1 MIRKWKEMRKTRSR
15 EGWVKRQNKDQ
26 YVQASRKEG
35 LRSRAAFKLEQINK
49 KYKILDSGCRV
60 LDLGCAPGGWLKV
73 ARKYVG
79 DSGKIVGVDLLDV
92 DPIKGVDFI
101 KGDFRDPK
109 IVEQIQERLGI
120 QGLDLVISDMAPNIS
135 GVREADQANL
145 LELLEAVQEFALE
158 KLRPNGS
165 LLFKCFE
172 GPGVNAMRAKLKCQ
186 FGKITNVKPAASR
199 KESREFYILSQDPI
213 GKSALRLQTKTQVE
227 A

>member
-1 MIRKWKEMRKTRSR
+1 MIREWKEMRKTRSR

-120 QGLDLVISDMAPNIS
+120 RGLDLVISDMAPNMS
-135 GVREADQANL
+135 GNRTTDQARAMHLADLALDAACRWLNPGGAM
-145 LELLEAVQEFALE
+145 AV
-158 KLRPNGS
+158 KLFQGA
-165 LLFKCFE
+165 
-172 GPGVNAMRAKLKCQ
+172 GVDAWMAEVRKHFDKARL
-186 FGKITNVKPAASR
+186 VKPEASR
-199 KESREFYILSQDPI
+199 SESREVYAVAQGFVPETE
-213 GKSALRLQTKTQVE
+213 G
-227 A
+227 